1 MTILAIL
8 AIVAIASFATVLLI
22 WLGDPLLVWAVASV
36 HSRPLVEAARDSKS
50 QRRSV
55 SVILATR
62 DSEELIRA
70 RIANLFD
77 SAHPAQLVQ
86 IVVALDC
93 EGARCSREQLVEGGI
108 DSRVV
113 VVNGDPPGGKAGAL
127 NAAVRIA
134 RGDILVM
141 ADSAQRFDRETIPQL
156 VAALGDPRFGAVSGA
171 LVLGGA
177 ANSPVHRYWA
187 MEKWLRFNESMI
199 HSSIGVTGA
208 VYAIRREL
216 WPVVPEGTLLDD
228 VFVPMS
234 LVMAGHRVGFRY
246 EARAWD
252 VRAFDANAESVR
264 KTRTLTGVLQ
274 LRSLIPGLL
283 SPSKNPVWAQF
294 VAHKL
299 LRLTTPLFMAIG
311 AVSAA
316 MLFVLLLARADA
328 VVQIAFAVVVAVMFL
343 IPAIRVRLLSA
354 IRWGWSMQKATTNAA
369 YNGIRSR
376 WQVWSR

>member
-1 MTILAIL
+1 MSILAV
-8 AIVAIASFATVLLI
+8 VAIASFAAVALV
-22 WLGDPLLVWAVASV
+22 WLGYPLLVWAVASV

-62 DSEELIRA
+62 ESEETIRA
-70 RIANLFD
+70 RVDNLFD
-77 SAHPAQLVQ
+77 TAHPPQLVQ
-86 IVVALDC
+86 VIIAIDYD
-93 EGARCSREQLVEGGI
+93 GARCSREQLVEGGI

-127 NAAVRIA
+127 NAAARIA
-134 RGDILVM
+134 RGDVLVM
-141 ADSAQRFDRETIPQL
+141 ADSAQKFDRETIPEL

-171 LVLGGA
+171 LVLGGRST
-177 ANSPVHRYWA
+177 SPVHRYWA

-208 VYAIRREL
+208 VYAIRRAL
-216 WPVVPEGTLLDD
+216 WPVIPHGTLLDD

-234 LVMAGHRVGFRY
+234 LVMTGHRIGFRY

-283 SPSKNPVWAQF
+283 SPSKNPVWTQF

-311 AVSAA
+311 VVSSA
-316 MLFVLLLARADA
+316 LLLLYALARADTT
-328 VVQIAFAVVVAVMFL
+328 VQIAFVAAVVVMFL
-343 IPAIRVRLLSA
+343 VPATRVRLVSA

-369 YNGIRSR
+369 YNGLRSR